1 MGSEMCIR
9 DRSTEDLFS
18 SPFSGLRIGTAF
30 STRHTKKNRPVF
42 IFCSVLVAVI
52 SVRLAAFRREVVSGM
67 RGPTQKQP
75 RCILN
80 LRDHRF
86 ESALTGG
93 H

>member
-1 MGSEMCIR
+1 MYFVYGGLIFEPVFR
-9 DRSTEDLFS
+9 AADWDRFLDQ
-18 SPFSGLRIGTAF
+18 A
-30 STRHTKKNRPVF
+30 HQKNRPGF
-42 IFCSVLVAVI
+42 IFCWVLVAVI

-67 RGPTQKQP
+67 RGPTLKQP